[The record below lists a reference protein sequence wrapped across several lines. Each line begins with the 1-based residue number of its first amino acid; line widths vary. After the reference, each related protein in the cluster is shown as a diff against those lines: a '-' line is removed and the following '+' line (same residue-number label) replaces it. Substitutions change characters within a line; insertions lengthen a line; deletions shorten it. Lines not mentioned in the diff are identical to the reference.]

1 MQNCKKDAMITKRA
15 VVLDVTPEEDM
26 TENNNLN
33 ESDNIQIASFDPNL
47 VKDKKLERFLI
58 SLSVTGDGKIE
69 GSAAGRDVSGDW
81 NWIDGYFCRTL
92 MWGER
97 ELKYNCQ
104 KVTFDGRR
112 LRFISD
118 RGAGQSASFALR

>member
-1 MQNCKKDAMITKRA
+1 MILRHLERIGTIKKFGFKFI
-15 VVLDVTPEEDM
+15 LFF
-26 TENNNLN
+26 L
-33 ESDNIQIASFDPNL
+33 IASPIIASETTISERPDFENL

-58 SLSVTGDGKIE
+58 SLSVTSDGKIM

-81 NWIDGYFCRTL
+81 NWIEGYFCRTL

>member
-1 MQNCKKDAMITKRA
+1 MLTYQQGIGTIKILSFKFIIFFLMASPI
-15 VVLDVTPEEDM
+15 
-26 TENNNLN
+26 
-33 ESDNIQIASFDPNL
+33 IASETTISERPDFENL

-69 GSAAGRDVSGDW
+69 GSAAVRDVSGDW
-81 NWIDGYFCRTL
+81 DWVDGYFCRPL
-92 MWGER
+92 KWGER

-104 KVTFDGRR
+104 KVTFDGGR

-118 RGAGQSASFALR
+118 RGVGQSASFALR

>member
-1 MQNCKKDAMITKRA
+1 MILRHLEGIGRIKKFGFKFI
-15 VVLDVTPEEDM
+15 LFF
-26 TENNNLN
+26 L
-33 ESDNIQIASFDPNL
+33 IASPIIASETIISERPDFENL

-58 SLSVTGDGKIE
+58 SLSVTGDGKIK